1 MRENRR
7 TSACVMFAVFTLLF
21 FSPSKVAFA
30 QQPSLTW
37 HDVKDAGSEYLMTVT
52 APEGYSPEEVLKT
65 ILENPQL
72 PVHIRQPFVELA
84 NVKAPHLL
92 SETGSQAAV
101 RRTRQIAQDN
111 QQ

>member
-7 TSACVMFAVFTLLF
+7 TSTCVVVAVFTLLF
-21 FSPSKVAFA
+21 FSHSKVALA
-30 QQPSLTW
+30 QQQSLTW
-37 HDVKDAGSEYLMTVT
+37 HDIEDAGSEYLMTVT
-52 APEGYSPEEVLKT
+52 APAGYGPEEVLKT
-65 ILENPQL
+65 ILENPRL

-92 SETGSQAAV
+92 SDADRQAEV
-101 RRTRQIAQDN
+101 RHTRQIAQDN